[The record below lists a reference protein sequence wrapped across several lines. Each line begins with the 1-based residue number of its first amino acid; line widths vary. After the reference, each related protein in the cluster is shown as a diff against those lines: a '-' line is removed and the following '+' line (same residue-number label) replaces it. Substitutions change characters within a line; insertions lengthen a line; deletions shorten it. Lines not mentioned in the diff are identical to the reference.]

1 MMDQEVVTAA
11 VAMEARVEAV
21 VVHISVRY
29 GRRLSWYNQFV
40 YFSIL
45 YEGQRARVLRPGVL
59 RQTKGQFYRH
69 Y

>member
-29 GRRLSWYNQFV
+29 GRRLSFV
-40 YFSIL
+40 MVNFFIPVM
-45 YEGQRARVLRPGVL
+45 GGDP
-59 RQTKGQFYRH
+59 
-69 Y
+69 